1 MIRFQNGRNMNKNI
15 ITSILQSEKNII
27 DIEIKELEKL
37 IKLFPYCEITRIIDL
52 LFKKKSND
60 LLFEKKL
67 SESIMHIHDREFLFF
82 LAHKEK
88 NKKNKEPLKKP
99 LNKKQSFNEWLSK
112 PINTVLKSHN
122 VTKSPIKPK
131 ISIKNSDDLMTETL
145 AKLYIEQKHFEQA
158 IRAYEILSLKYP
170 KKSSFFV
177 REIEKIKQLI
187 LINDE

>member
-1 MIRFQNGRNMNKNI
+1 MNKNI
-15 ITSILQSEKNII
+15 INSILQSEKGIM
-27 DIEIKELEKL
+27 DLEVKELEKL

-52 LFKKKSND
+52 LFKKKSDD

-67 SESIMHIHDREFLFF
+67 SESIIHINDREFLFF
-82 LAHKEK
+82 LV
-88 NKKNKEPLKKP
+88 NKKTKKSNKDILREPK
-99 LNKKQSFNEWLSK
+99 NKKQSFNEWLTNPANRVQK
-112 PINTVLKSHN
+112 NRK
-122 VTKSPIKPK
+122 IKKNIISPK
-131 ISIKNSDDLMTETL
+131 ISIKKSDDLMTETL

>member
-1 MIRFQNGRNMNKNI
+1 MTHFQNGRDMNKNI
-15 ITSILQSEKNII
+15 ITSILESEKNII
-27 DIEIKELEKL
+27 DLEIKELEKL

-67 SESIMHIHDREFLFF
+67 SESIMHIHDREFLFS
-82 LAHKEK
+82 LVHKEK
-88 NKKNKEPLKKP
+88 NKEIIKKP
-99 LNKKQSFNEWLSK
+99 INKKQSFNEWLSK
-112 PINTVLKSHN
+112 STNKTLKN
-122 VTKSPIKPK
+122 QNITKSNIRPK
-131 ISIKNSDDLMTETL
+131 KSFRNSDDLMTETL
-145 AKLYIEQKHFEQA
+145 AKLYIEQKHFDQA